1 MQLHLCLSGRKTE
14 ISIKLF
20 YVGTNFIAGI
30 LFIILT
36 LTVNKFIAAILLP
49 PPWMFILKFDIDIKK
64 SNSWLAPLGGL

>member
-49 PPWMFILKFDIDIKK
+49 PPMNVHSKIRHWYKK
-64 SNSWLAPLGGL
+64 IPIRD